1 LNDPSEIVRLQAIR
15 ELELKASKNYVRAVE
30 LLSSFVRQPPVAA
43 PDGEPAPPDVQA
55 AFTALGTLQPP
66 KGEAR
71 APVSLRKAIL
81 RGYRGTGAG
90 LDLRGFDFANA
101 DLSGADLRNCD
112 FSEADLSGALLH
124 DTELEGAKLEE
135 AEGYV
140 P

>member
-1 LNDPSEIVRLQAIR
+1 
-15 ELELKASKNYVRAVE
+15 
-30 LLSSFVRQPPVAA
+30 
-43 PDGEPAPPDVQA
+43 VQA

-66 KGEAR
+66 KGETR

-112 FSEADLSGALLH
+112 FSEADLSGALLQ